1 LINIGDFNNLKI
13 ARKTGFGY
21 YLDAETGRMGDD
33 ILLPL
38 GNTEGVD
45 FESGDEVSAFIY
57 RDSSDRIVATLKK
70 PEAKVGDIAYLKVV
84 SKTKIG
90 SFISIGLERDV
101 FVPLKE
107 ENFKLEPGKSYL
119 FYIYVDKTGRLAATT
134 FIDRYLLPSENYN
147 IGDEVL
153 ATAYGYQTNGSV
165 MMAVENKYIGVI
177 LRNEYFSP
185 IVPGEKVSVRIK
197 KIYED
202 GKLGLTP
209 RKAAPVERKELEDKI
224 LEYLESHDGFMPF
237 NDKSSPE
244 EIKEVFHESKN
255 YFKNAL
261 GGLMK
266 QRLITQDEEGTRLIG
281 GKVHA

>member
-1 LINIGDFNNLKI
+1 MINIGEYNNLKV

-21 YLDAETGRMGDD
+21 YLSADTGRLGDD
-33 ILLPL
+33 VLLPF
-38 GNTEGVD
+38 GNC
-45 FESGDEVSAFIY
+45 GDRELENGDDVNAFIY
-57 RDSSDRIVATLKK
+57 RDSSDRIIATLKT

-90 SFISIGLERDV
+90 SFVSIGLERDV

-134 FIDRYLLPSENYN
+134 FIDEYLLANEFYN
-147 IGDEVL
+147 IGDEVS

-165 MMAVENKYIGVI
+165 MVAVENKYRGVI
-177 LRNEYFSP
+177 LRNEYFAP
-185 IVPGEKVSVRIK
+185 IVPGEKISIRIK

-209 RKAAPVERKELEDKI
+209 RKVASMERKELEDKI
-224 LEYLESHDGFMPF
+224 LDYLEAHDGFMPF

-266 QRLITQDEEGTRLIG
+266 KKLITQDESGTRLIG
-281 GKVHA
+281 GKVHV